1 MQIVFLT
8 CVSGTVFQ
16 RAISAYQL
24 SHACRSSG
32 FTSQVIDFINDFTET
47 ELLSTIKQFI
57 NSDTLCIGLS
67 TSFFNDFKIMVDNKS
82 VLPLYI
88 PKHIEEVC
96 IAIKKMYPNI
106 RICLGGAKAYQGTSI
121 DWVDDIFQGYSED
134 QFIEYCKLLKDKKT
148 NPFVKQIGNKH
159 LYNSENKKF
168 DITTLDHRFIDSDC
182 ILQNEVLPIEISR
195 GCIFK
200 CKFCAFPLNGKK
212 KLDYIRDFEFIRDEL
227 MYNYEKFNTTK
238 YFFNDDT
245 LNDSVYKIENLH
257 KIIKSLPFE
266 IEFSAWMRLDLLY
279 KNQSTIEL
287 LKDMGLKTTF
297 FGIESFNNKSL
308 KAIGK
313 NMNATKTKD
322 FLEELYYNKWNK
334 EISIFLGMI
343 VGLPHES
350 VSDIQNSVD
359 WLSNTPFSFH
369 FEPLRLSDAGGDFY
383 KSEFEKN
390 YVKYGYQLNS
400 DLEWA
405 NEFMDQGIAQQLA
418 TDINN
423 EYAYNKN
430 KLAGSY
436 LFAMLNHF
444 NFNDIKDIPIAN
456 INHKKLI
463 VTRKKLI
470 QEYKELLKKYD
481 RM

>member
-8 CVSGTVFQ
+8 CVSGAVFQ

-24 SHACRSSG
+24 SHQCRTQG
-32 FTSQVIDFINDFTET
+32 FTSQVVDFINDFTEE
-47 ELLSTIKQFI
+47 ELLEVVKKFI
-57 NSDTLCIGLS
+57 GPDSLCLGLS

-82 VLPLYI
+82 VLPLYV
-88 PKHIEEVC
+88 PEHIVNVC
-96 IAIKKMYPNI
+96 VKIKKMYPKL
-106 RICLGGAKAYQGTSI
+106 RICLGGAKSYQGVNL

-134 QFIEYCKLLKDKKT
+134 QFINYCNLLANDKSDHFIK
-148 NPFVKQIGNKH
+148 KISNKH
-159 LYNSENKKF
+159 IYNVENKKF
-168 DITTLDHRFIDSDC
+168 DITSLDHRFLKHDC
-182 ILQNEVLPIEISR
+182 ILSNEVLPIEISR

-212 KLDYIRDFEFIRDEL
+212 KLDYIRDFDRIKDEL
-227 MYNYEKFNTTK
+227 IYNYENYNTTK

-257 KIIKSLPFE
+257 RIIKSLPFK

-279 KNQSTIEL
+279 KNQETIDL
-287 LKDMGLKTTF
+287 LKDMGLRTTF
-297 FGIESFNNKSL
+297 FGIESFNTKAL
-308 KAIGK
+308 KTIGK
-313 NMNATKTKD
+313 NMSPTKTKD
-322 FLEELYYNKWNK
+322 FLEDLYYNKWK
-334 EISIFLGMI
+334 KDVSIFLGMI

-350 VSDIQNSVD
+350 IDNIHDSVK
-359 WLSNTPFSFH
+359 WLSERPFSFH
-369 FEPLRLSDAGGDFY
+369 FEPLRLTDSGGNFY

-390 YVKYGYQLNS
+390 YLKYGYELNS

-405 NEFMDQGIAQQLA
+405 NNYMNQTTAEELA
-418 TDINN
+418 TKINT

-444 NFNDIKDIPIAN
+444 KYDEMKDISISN
-456 INHKKLI
+456 IDHKKLI
-463 VTRKKLI
+463 ITRKKLI
-470 QEYKELLKKYD
+470 NKYKTLIKNL
-481 RM
+481 